1 MNALVHGLRYGI
13 RMLAKN
19 PGFAAVAVLSLAL
32 GIGANSTVFS
42 IVDGMFLRPWPVKN
56 PSRLVV
62 ISTKSAKQTEFTT
75 SSYSDY
81 LDMRNQ
87 VSAFSGVLVYDQHG
101 AFVSGKGQGEMVTV
115 DVASENYFE
124 VLGVKA
130 GLGRTFSTQPDQA
143 EAEGHATVISYGL
156 WQRRFGAD
164 PELPGQVILLDG
176 KDFTVLGV
184 APKEFHG
191 LEKGSPTDIWVTT
204 KGWIAMGGGE
214 EVNLRNRGNRWFEVV
229 ARLQPK
235 ARLEQARTQ
244 LHTLANRLAQAYPA
258 SNKGNDFIVISAA
271 EQARQGL
278 KSGLFLMAMVSL
290 VLLISCANVANLLL
304 AQTERRQREIA
315 MRLALGAARGRLV
328 AQLLAEGLL
337 LALPGGVVGLLLAR
351 WLVHFLPALPPL
363 STVLLGTDVRL
374 DSRVLLFTAA
384 LSLLTVLVFG
394 LAPALQSSRFDLVPV
409 LKGEDPRFGRPSS
422 GRFPLRSALV
432 AGETA
437 LCLVLLV
444 GSGLLLRSLLFS
456 LGINP
461 GFDTNKN
468 VLMLTMAP
476 PDFYGYNETQAAAL
490 YQRLV
495 ARLESVPGVRRASY
509 ARRPPLTDEERG
521 ETQDV
526 VIPGMELSPG
536 KAHLEVRYNIVAPNF
551 FSTVGTHIL
560 RGRDFSQLD
569 TPAAPKAVIINDT
582 MAQRFWP
589 NQDAVGR
596 FLRVEGKDYQ
606 IVGVVESGKH
616 VYLHEAPEPYMF
628 FPFSQMLS
636 LESMF
641 FVETAGDARAL
652 APAIL
657 REAQSVDKNLPL
669 VDATTLQEYMRSTL
683 GEERASVLLL
693 AGLSVLGIF
702 LAAVGLYAV
711 VAYLVNRRTHE
722 IGIRMALGARQGEVL
737 RMVLGRGIGLA
748 ALGAGMGL
756 VAAFAVAQFMS
767 SRLYGVKPFD
777 PLTYAGSAAVVVAV
791 ALLAS
796 YLPAWRATKVDPLAA
811 LRYE

>member
-1 MNALVHGLRYGI
+1 MGSLPHDLRYGL
-13 RMLAKN
+13 RVLAKN
-19 PGFAAVAVLSLAL
+19 PGFTAVAVVSLAL

-42 IVDGMFLRPWPVKN
+42 IVDGMFLRSWPVKN
-56 PSRLVV
+56 PSQLVV

-75 SSYSDY
+75 SSYPDY
-81 LDMRNQ
+81 LDIRNQ
-87 VSAFSGVLVYDQHG
+87 VPAFSGVLAYDQRG
-101 AFVSGKGQGEMVTV
+101 AFVSGKGQGEMVAV
-115 DVASENYFE
+115 DVTSENYFE

-130 GLGRTFSTQPDQA
+130 ALGRTFSTRPDQA
-143 EAEGHATVISYGL
+143 EAEGHAVVISYGL

-164 PELPGQVILLDG
+164 PALPGQVVLLDG
-176 KDFTVLGV
+176 KDFRVLGV
-184 APKEFHG
+184 SPQEFQG
-191 LEKGSPTDIWVTT
+191 LEKGAPTDLWVTP
-204 KGWIAMGGGE
+204 KGWIAMGGGQE
-214 EVNLRNRGNRWFEVV
+214 AELRYRENRRFEVV
-229 ARLQPK
+229 ARLRPK

-244 LHTLANRLAQAYPA
+244 LQTLASRLAQAYPA
-258 SNKGNDFIVISAA
+258 SNKENDFLVISAA
-271 EQARQGL
+271 EEARQGL

-315 MRLALGAARGRLV
+315 MRLALGAARRRLV
-328 AQLLAEGLL
+328 AQLLTEGLL
-337 LALPGGVVGLLLAR
+337 LALVGGGLGLVLAR
-351 WLVHFLPALPPL
+351 WLINVIPALPPL
-363 STVLLGTDVRL
+363 STALLGTAVRL
-374 DSRVLLFTAA
+374 DFRVLLFTAA
-384 LSLLTVLVFG
+384 LSLLTALVFG

-409 LKGEDPRFGRPSS
+409 LKGEDPRLGRPSS
-422 GRFPLRSALV
+422 GRLPLRSVLV

-456 LGINP
+456 LRINP

-490 YQRLV
+490 YQSLV
-495 ARLESVPGVRRASY
+495 ARLESVPGIRRASY
-509 ARRPPLTDEERG
+509 ARRPPLTAMERG
-521 ETQDV
+521 ETEDV
-526 VIPGMELSPG
+526 VIPGMELSPE
-536 KAHLEVRYNIVAPNF
+536 KAHLNIRYNVVSPNF
-551 FSTVGTHIL
+551 FHTVGTRIL

-569 TPAAPKAVIINDT
+569 TPTAPKAVIINET

-589 NQDAVGR
+589 NQEALGR
-596 FLRVEGKDYQ
+596 SLRIEGKDCRV
-606 IVGVVESGKH
+606 IGVVESGKH
-616 VYLHEAPEPYMF
+616 VYLHDPPEPYMF
-628 FPFSQMLS
+628 FPFSQMFS

-669 VDATTLQEYMRSTL
+669 VDATTLQEYMRTIL
-683 GEERASVLLL
+683 GEERASVSLLV
-693 AGLSVLGIF
+693 GLSVLGVF
-702 LAAVGLYAV
+702 LAAVGLYGV

-722 IGIRMALGARQGEVL
+722 IGIRMALGARQGDVL

-748 ALGAGMGL
+748 ALGAVVGL
-756 VAAFAVAQFMS
+756 VAAFAVAQVMS
-767 SRLYGVKPFD
+767 GRLYGVKPFD
-777 PLTYAGSAAVVVAV
+777 PLTYAASTVVVVAV

-796 YLPAWRATKVDPLAA
+796 YLPARRATKVDPLEA